1 MVHQH
6 TAIRCNTLQHTATHF
21 NTLQQSTTRCN
32 TLQHAATRSCSKV
45 GFERHG
51 TQCIESRANFPVAV
65 CCCSVLLQCVVAVC
79 CCSVLQCVAVCSCIW
94 YFQRK
99 TADFAVCFCSLLQCV
114 MVFDT
119 LSEIEIFFRQTKFGF
134 ALSSLWECRSGETH
148 CNKLQHAATY
158 CNILQLTVTHC
169 STL

>member
-21 NTLQQSTTRCN
+21 NTLQQSTTCCN

-79 CCSVLQCVAVCSCIW
+79 CCSVLQCVAVC
-94 YFQRK
+94 
-99 TADFAVCFCSLLQCV
+99 CSVLKCVVHSTLSETGLFFLLQCV
-114 MVFDT
+114 VAVCCSVLQCVLVYGT
-119 LSEIEIFFRQTKFGF
+119 FREKQ
-134 ALSSLWECRSGETH
+134 R
-148 CNKLQHAATY
+148 
-158 CNILQLTVTHC
+158 ILQFVFAVCC
-169 STL
+169 SVLWYLIL